1 MIKNIGVNDHI
12 IDLFEGQ
19 YEVKNGMRYNSYLVI
34 GEKIAVMD
42 TVDKEFTD
50 EWLNNLENELA
61 GRTPDYVVV
70 LHMEPDHSAS
80 LEAFFNKYPNATLA
94 TNMKAY
100 KMVNQFFPNLAINNF
115 LELKENDTLDLGGHV
130 LKFITASMVHWPE
143 VMLAYDEVS
152 KSLFSADAFGKFGAT
167 DVSDEWVDEA
177 RRYYIGIVGKYGSFV
192 QKVFAKLDGLELE
205 RIYSLH
211 GPVVE
216 GDLLPVA
223 LDLYNKWSTYTPE
236 VNGTLIAYAS
246 IYGNTKKAAE
256 ALACEL
262 EGENVCLMDLARSD
276 IHEAIANAFKYSKLV
291 IASPTYNTELFPVVR
306 EFIHGLTERNYC
318 NRLVGIIDNGTWG
331 PMTKKCILKEL
342 EASKD
347 ITYTTATVVMK
358 SALNSKNLEEIKALA
373 LELKNN

>member
-1 MIKNIGVNDHI
+1 MIKNIGVNDHLV
-12 IDLFEGQ
+12 DLFEGQ

-42 TVDKEFTD
+42 TVDKKFTE
-50 EWLNNLENELA
+50 EWLGNIVEALGDRE
-61 GRTPDYVVV
+61 PDYVVV

-80 LEAFFNKYPNATLA
+80 LEAFLNKYPNATLV
-94 TNMKAY
+94 TNNKAI
-100 KMVNQFFPNLAINNF
+100 KMVNQFFPNLVINNY
-115 LELKENDTLDLGGHV
+115 LEVKENDVLDLGGET
-130 LKFITASMVHWPE
+130 LKFITAPMVHWPE
-143 VMLAYDEVS
+143 VMVAYDANS
-152 KSLFSADAFGKFGAT
+152 KALFSADAFGKFGAT
-167 DVSDEWVDEA
+167 DIEDEWVDEA

-192 QKVFAKLDGLELE
+192 QKLFPKLAGLEIE
-205 RIYSLH
+205 KIYSLH

-223 LDLYNKWSTYTPE
+223 LDLYTKWSSYTPE

-256 ALACEL
+256 ALLEELGDENACI
-262 EGENVCLMDLARSD
+262 MDLARVD

-306 EFIHGLTERNYC
+306 EFIHGLTERNYT

-331 PMTKKCILKEL
+331 PMIKKCILKEF
-342 EASKD
+342 EGSKD
-347 ITYTTATVVMK
+347 IRFTETTVVIK
-358 SALNSKNLEEIKALA
+358 SAMNKANAEEIKALA
-373 LELKNN
+373 KELKEN